1 MIACDGHAWFDDRGD
16 RPSECWRFAL
26 KNADTVRG
34 TGRRRTKT
42 VIHEVVE
49 ILVIYLCTTPA
60 LRLSQSRFGA
70 RSLHRPV
77 RSHTRLSEH
86 LPLGGL
92 PIEGECRFLP
102 HAEEVVEQAQTLV
115 ESDFPYA
122 GIHVAE
128 ASGQVSADAGEESTG
143 LLDAALGHGHGNA
156 CPLRQQ

>member
-1 MIACDGHAWFDDRGD
+1 MQAPFERMKKAGQRKFLC
-16 RPSECWRFAL
+16 S
-26 KNADTVRG
+26 
-34 TGRRRTKT
+34 
-42 VIHEVVE
+42 
-49 ILVIYLCTTPA
+49 IYLCTTPA

-77 RSHTRLSEH
+77 RSHTRLSKH

>member
-1 MIACDGHAWFDDRGD
+1 MQAPFERMKKAGQRKFLC
-16 RPSECWRFAL
+16 S
-26 KNADTVRG
+26 
-34 TGRRRTKT
+34 
-42 VIHEVVE
+42 
-49 ILVIYLCTTPA
+49 IYLCTTPA
-60 LRLSQSRFGA
+60 LRRSQSRFGA